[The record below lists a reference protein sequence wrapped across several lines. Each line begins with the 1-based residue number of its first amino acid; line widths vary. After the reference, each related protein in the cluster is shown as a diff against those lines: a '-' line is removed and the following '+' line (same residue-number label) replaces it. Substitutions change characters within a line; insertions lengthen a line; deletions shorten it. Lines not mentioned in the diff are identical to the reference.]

1 MLENHPWR
9 DRSALGEFAV
19 EGVRAVRTALHSG
32 NCESREIF
40 VTQEHLT
47 EFVES
52 DPTLVSDAVMKK
64 MSGTQHPQ
72 GVIAIF
78 SLPPKQVAKV
88 TGNSIYLHQL
98 SDPGNA
104 GTIIRNAHAFGFQN
118 ALFSSD
124 SVDPFAGKVARATAG
139 SITYPSVSGGVELA
153 SLLAQTSGSHHCLA
167 LDMAGSEL
175 GSMVKEIG
183 QGSPKPILLLMGS
196 EAHGVPEIF
205 RIHPQVRMASI
216 PMPGGTESLN
226 VAACAT
232 IAMYEI
238 SRIHH

>member
-1 MLENHPWR
+1 MLETHPWR
-9 DRSALGEFAV
+9 ERSALGEFAV
-19 EGVRAVRTALHSG
+19 EGVRAVRTALTSR

-40 VTQEHLT
+40 VTEEHLA

-52 DPTLVSDAVMKK
+52 DPTLVSDPVMKK

-78 SLPPKQVAKV
+78 SLPRKQGTKV
-88 TGNSIYLHQL
+88 TGNAIYLHQL

-104 GTIIRNAHAFGFQN
+104 GTIIRNAHAFGFEN
-118 ALFSSD
+118 VLFSSD

-139 SITYPSVSGGVELA
+139 SITYPAVSGGVELQ
-153 SLLAQTSGSHHCLA
+153 SLLAEISQSHHCLA
-167 LDMAGSEL
+167 LDMAGNEL
-175 GSMVKEIG
+175 GAVVKEIG
-183 QGSPKPILLLMGS
+183 RVSPKPILLLMGS

-205 RIHPQVRMASI
+205 RTHPQVHLAAI

-226 VAACAT
+226 VAASAT

-238 SRIHH
+238 SRINA